1 MSSYP
6 HGSFASSLGMAHRI
20 YVTGQKNG
28 AEILALMGAYDIIVL
43 NSTYEGLP
51 CSAGGHELMLARR
64 RHSRLRNSG
73 GGARFEELRTNRA
86 NG

>member
-1 MSSYP
+1 
-6 HGSFASSLGMAHRI
+6 MANRI

-28 AEILALMGAYDIIVL
+28 AEILALMEAYNIIVL

-51 CSAGGHELMLARR
+51 YSAGGHQPKLARR

-73 GGARFEELRTNRA
+73 GGARFGELRTNRA